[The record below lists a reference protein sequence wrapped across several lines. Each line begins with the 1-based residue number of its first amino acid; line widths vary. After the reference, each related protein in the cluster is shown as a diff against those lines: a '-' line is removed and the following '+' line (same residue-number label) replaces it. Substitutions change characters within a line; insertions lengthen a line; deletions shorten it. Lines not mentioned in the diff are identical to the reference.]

1 MAFLETDKVTKK
13 FGGLTAVDGV
23 SVRIEK
29 GQVFG
34 LIGPNGAGKTTFLN
48 CITGVSPPTSGKV
61 VFKGEDVT
69 GAAPYKMARRG
80 MCRTFQIV
88 QPFNDMSALENV
100 VVGVRF
106 GREQGTHKDYE
117 ARAAALLDQ
126 VGFDM
131 PKQTLAGNLNTI
143 QLKYME
149 LARALAIGGD
159 MLLLD
164 EVASGLS
171 PAELP
176 EFIDLVLGIRDRG
189 MTIIAIEH
197 VMKFMVGICDSLA
210 VLQFGRLIA
219 EGSVAEVLNNPRVA
233 EAYLGEEE
241 LH

>member
-1 MAFLETDKVTKK
+1 MDN
-13 FGGLTAVDGV
+13 V
-23 SVRIEK
+23 SITIQK
-29 GQVFG
+29 GEVFG

-48 CITGVSPPTSGKV
+48 CITGVGAPTSGKV
-61 VFKGEDVT
+61 FFKGEEVT
-69 GAAPYKMARRG
+69 GLTPYKMAQRG

-88 QPFNDMSALENV
+88 QPFNNMTALENV
-100 VVGVRF
+100 LVGVTF
-106 GREQGTHKDYE
+106 GREQGNYKNKQE
-117 ARAAALLDQ
+117 RAAALLDE

-131 PKQTLAGNLNTI
+131 PKETLAGNLNTI

-171 PAELP
+171 PSELP
-176 EFIDLVLGIRDRG
+176 EFIELILRIRDKG
-189 MTIIAIEH
+189 ITIIAIEH
-197 VMKFMVGICDSLA
+197 VMKFMVGICDCLA

-219 EGSVAEVLNNPRVA
+219 QGSVNDVLSNPKVT

>member
-1 MAFLETDKVTKK
+1 MPFLETQHVTKK
-13 FGGLTAVDGV
+13 FGGLTAVNDV
-23 SVRIEK
+23 SIQIQK

-34 LIGPNGAGKTTFLN
+34 LIGPNGAGRTTFLN
-48 CITGVSPPTSGKV
+48 CITGVGAPTSGKV
-61 VFKGEDVT
+61 MFKGEDVT
-69 GAAPYKMARRG
+69 GFAPYKMAQRG

-100 VVGVRF
+100 MVGIKF
-106 GREQGTHKDYE
+106 GRDPQDHAEDK
-117 ARAAALLDQ
+117 AAALLDE

-131 PKQTLAGNLNTI
+131 PKETLAGNLNTI

-149 LARALAIGGD
+149 LARALAVGGD

-171 PAELP
+171 PGELP
-176 EFIDLVLGIRDRG
+176 EFIDLVLRIRDRG

-197 VMKFMVGICDSLA
+197 VMKFMVGICDTLA
-210 VLQFGRLIA
+210 VLQFGKLIA
-219 EGSVAEVLNNPRVA
+219 QGSVQDVLSNPLVT
-233 EAYLGEEE
+233 EAYLGEED

>member
-1 MAFLETDKVTKK
+1 MAFLETEQVTKK
-13 FGGLTAVDGV
+13 FGGLTAVNAV

-48 CITGVSPPTSGKV
+48 CITGVGAPTSGKV
-61 VFKGEDVT
+61 FFKGEDVT
-69 GAAPYKMARRG
+69 GMAPYKMAQRG

-88 QPFNDMSALENV
+88 QPFNGMSALENV
-100 VVGVRF
+100 LVGVKF
-106 GREQGTHKDYE
+106 GREHGKHKDPE
-117 ARAAALLDQ
+117 ARAADLLDE

-176 EFIDLVLGIRDRG
+176 EFIELVLRIRDKG
-189 MTIIAIEH
+189 ITIIAIEH
-197 VMKFMVGICDSLA
+197 VMKFMVGICDTLA
-210 VLQFGRLIA
+210 VLQFGELIA
-219 EGSVAEVLNNPRVA
+219 EGSVKEVLTTPKVT